1 MNHPSSLEAVFFAAL
16 EKTSPGQRAAY
27 LDEACAGDFDLR
39 KRVEKMLAAQ
49 ALAGSFLEQPAAALP
64 SPLGGERSAV
74 RGIATVDEPIA
85 EQPGTVIGPYKL
97 LEQIGEGGFG
107 VVFMAEQQQPIRR
120 KVALKILKPGMDTRQ
135 VIARFEAERQAL
147 ALMDHPNIAKVL
159 DGGATAGGR
168 PYFVMDL
175 VKGIPITEFC
185 DQNQVPIR
193 QRLELFLSVCQ
204 AVQHAHQKGIIHRDI
219 KPSNVLVMSNDG
231 TPLVKVIDFG
241 VAKAMGQEL
250 TDKTLFTGFAQM
262 IGTPLY
268 MSPEQAGQSSLD
280 VDTRSDIYSLGVLLY
295 ELLTGTTPFDKERLR
310 TAGYDEIRR
319 IIREEEP
326 PKPSTRI
333 STLGQASTAISTQ
346 RKSDPK
352 ALSQLCRRELDW
364 IVMRALE
371 KDRNRRYETAS
382 AFAADVQRYLND
394 ESVMACP
401 PSARYLFWKFAR
413 RKKRAL
419 AMTACVSLALAGMAA
434 GAGWVTRDRAAR
446 AAALDATV
454 NRDLDQAEELL
465 HEGNWSGAL
474 TAVQRALNFLRA
486 ADRTKSPPRL
496 LELERD
502 AAMAQR
508 LEAIY
513 SQPRTQPPRV
523 DDMSKPPT
531 AADMSR
537 IDDFFTGKEQ
547 DADYGEAFRDYG
559 IDLSSLGL
567 TEAAEHIQGRSIR
580 PDLARALDFWSF
592 ARRRAGTAGPPDW
605 KQLLELAEAADP
617 NDRRNQLRRALRQED
632 SVTQKSLATGADV
645 RQLPPETLVQ
655 LGCTLGDSLKT
666 PEQAVILLRQAQ
678 RQYPADL
685 WINNALGWYCYKLKQ
700 YDDSARFFSVA
711 SAIYPSS
718 PYLVYDVG
726 LALWAKGCHPEA
738 VAHYAKAVDLKPDYI
753 RARTDLCITLWKL
766 DRLPEAEAVCRETI
780 RLKPNDAELRFTLG
794 SLLSRQRHFAEAEAS
809 FREAISLQPESIGAR
824 AALGELLLS
833 LDKFPEAEAI
843 YREILHLQPDKAWHH
858 VRLGLLLER
867 QGRLGEAEAAFREA
881 IRHDPAYGG
890 AHLGSLHQRQGK
902 LAEAEAAYRE
912 VIRRKPDYAEAHRAL
927 CGMLRSQGQL
937 AAAEAA
943 CREWIHF
950 RPDDPSAH
958 EELGTILGSQDKLP
972 EATAAYRE
980 ALHLQPENAG
990 LHYSLGVLLASQG
1003 KLAEAEAAY
1012 RDTIRLQPE
1021 QSTNHLRLGEV
1032 LQDQG
1037 KLVEA
1042 EAAYREAIRRRP
1054 NNSAALYRLG
1064 WLLAT
1069 GPDPKRRNPEEALS
1083 LAERAVKLVSNV
1095 GVFWR
1100 TLGVAR
1106 YRTGDYQGAISAL
1119 EKALGLQKR
1128 ASVEW
1133 FFLAMAHWQLGE
1145 KDQAR
1150 QRYDRVAQWMEKNQA
1165 ELAADKQGGE
1175 ELRRFRS
1182 EAAELL
1188 GIKDEKPNHQNTKD
1202 TKVKP

>member
-1 MNHPSSLEAVFFAAL
+1 MNEEEIFHHAL
-16 EKTSPGQRAAY
+16 ARRSADERAAY
-27 LDEACAGDFDLR
+27 LEQACSGDPELRASVEALLRANVGASGFLDSPGLPFPLRRSALGHRAGD
-39 KRVEKMLAAQ
+39 EQ
-49 ALAGSFLEQPAAALP
+49 A
-64 SPLGGERSAV
+64 
-74 RGIATVDEPIA
+74 IDTVDEPLT
-85 EQPGTVIGPYKL
+85 ERPGTVIGPYKL

-135 VIARFEAERQAL
+135 VIARFEVERQAL

-185 DQNQVPIR
+185 DQNQIPVR
-193 QRLELFLSVCQ
+193 KRLELFLSVCQ

-295 ELLTGTTPFDKERLR
+295 ELLTGTTPFDKERLQ

-333 STLGQASTAISTQ
+333 STQGQASTAISAQ

-371 KDRNRRYETAS
+371 KDRNRRYESAS
-382 AFAADVQRYLND
+382 AFAADVQRYLHD
-394 ESVMACP
+394 EPVQACP

-419 AMTACVSLALAGMAA
+419 AMAACVSLALAGMAA

-454 NRDLDQAEELL
+454 NRDLDEAEELL

-474 TAVQRALNFLRA
+474 SAVQRALNFLRA

-513 SQPRTQPPRV
+513 SQPRTKPPRV

-531 AADMSR
+531 AEDMSR

-559 IDLSSLGL
+559 IDLFSLGL
-567 TEAAEHIQGRSIR
+567 FEAAEHIQGRSIR

-632 SVTQKSLATGADV
+632 RVTQKSLATGADV
-645 RQLPPETLVQ
+645 RQLSPETLVQ
-655 LGCTLGDSLKT
+655 LGCTLGDSLNT

-780 RLKPNDAELRFTLG
+780 RLMPNDADLRYTLG
-794 SLLSRQRHFAEAEAS
+794 SLLSRQRHFTEAEAS

-824 AALGELLLS
+824 AALGDLLLS
-833 LDKFPEAEAI
+833 LGKFPEAEAI
-843 YREILHLQPDKAWHH
+843 YREILYLQPDKAWHH
-858 VRLGLLLER
+858 DRLGWLLER
-867 QGRLGEAEAAFREA
+867 QDKLAEAEAAYREAIRLQPPFGLINLGGLLQRQGKLANAEAAYREAIRHQPDYLEAYHALCQLLRNQRKFNEAIAACREWVRIRPGDAMAHEELGRLLESQDKFSEAEAAWREAIRLRPNDGQLHYCLGVLLYSENKLAEAEAAFREA
-881 IRHDPAYGG
+881 IRFRPDLGG
-890 AHLGSLHQRQGK
+890 NHLRLGEVLERQGK

-912 VIRRKPDYAEAHRAL
+912 A
-927 CGMLRSQGQL
+927 
-937 AAAEAA
+937 
-943 CREWIHF
+943 IHF
-950 RPDDPSAH
+950 PAMS
-958 EELGTILGSQDKLP
+958 
-972 EATAAYRE
+972 
-980 ALHLQPENAG
+980 AG
-990 LHYSLGVLLASQG
+990 LH
-1003 KLAEAEAAY
+1003 KLA
-1012 RDTIRLQPE
+1012 
-1021 QSTNHLRLGEV
+1021 
-1032 LQDQG
+1032 
-1037 KLVEA
+1037 
-1042 EAAYREAIRRRP
+1042 
-1054 NNSAALYRLG
+1054 
-1064 WLLAT
+1064 WLLDTCA
-1069 GPDPKRRNPEEALS
+1069 DPGRRNPAEALG
-1083 LAERAVKLVSNV
+1083 LVERAVKLSPES
-1095 GVFWR
+1095 GVFWMG
-1100 TLGVAR
+1100 LGVAR
-1106 YRTGDYQGAISAL
+1106 YRNRDYRGTITAL
-1119 EKALGLQKR
+1119 EKAKALHWDVCTNWL
-1128 ASVEW
+1128 
-1133 FFLAMAHWQLGE
+1133 FLAMGYWQLGDEE
-1145 KDQAR
+1145 KAR
-1150 QRYDRVAQWMEKNQA
+1150 QWYGKAAAWM
-1165 ELAADKQGGE
+1165 DKHQLKDE
-1175 ELRRFRS
+1175 ELGRFR
-1182 EAAELL
+1182 AESASLL
-1188 GIKDEKPNHQNTKD
+1188 GIKDGKTPHKDTKD
-1202 TKVKP
+1202 TNVEP